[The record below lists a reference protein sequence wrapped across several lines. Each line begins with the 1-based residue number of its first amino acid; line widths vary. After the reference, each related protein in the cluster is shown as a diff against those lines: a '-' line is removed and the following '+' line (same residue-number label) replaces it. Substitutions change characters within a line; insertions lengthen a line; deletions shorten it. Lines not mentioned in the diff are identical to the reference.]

1 MLFIIFR
8 GSQLRYSVKKDVL
21 KKLANFIGKHL
32 CWSQVSTKSQALR
45 PARNFIKKKFQHR
58 CFPVK
63 FVKLLRIPILKN
75 ICERLLLHSHY
86 NYLRDFHYHHFD
98 YHCKAHLYRLRILLT
113 IFLDCN
119 MIPSVSAKFC
129 LFSCGTHFHLVYSK
143 LFVLYAQWKDSE
155 FIYDHQANFRC
166 SLYILHVHNYLHF
179 FITLNAYTYLHLLIY
194 IYVLFTLLYE
204 LSKIFKIWA
213 IQKLRR
219 NFLD

>member
-1 MLFIIFR
+1 MLLIIFR

-75 ICERLLLHSHY
+75 IFERLLLHSHY

-155 FIYDHQANFRC
+155 FIYDTRQTLDVLFIYYMSIIIYI
-166 SLYILHVHNYLHF
+166 SLLHLMLIL
-179 FITLNAYTYLHLLIY
+179 IYTYL
-194 IYVLFTLLYE
+194 FTFMSSLHYYMNLVKFLKYGE
-204 LSKIFKIWA
+204 YRNYDKIF
-213 IQKLRR
+213 
-219 NFLD
+219 